1 MRMASAF
8 KTCVLRDTQLEK
20 SDHHQ
25 STQYNVC
32 IFLYFANDQ
41 SLC

>member
-20 SDHHQ
+20 YHHQ